1 MKLLL
6 DTHALLWYA
15 INDPQLS
22 SAASAAILD
31 AQNEVYMSAVSHWEM
46 AIKISI
52 GKLQM
57 HSPFREFLE
66 TCENEYMF
74 ALLPI
79 LPTHS
84 VQLSNLPF
92 VANHR
97 DPFDRM
103 LVAQAMVE
111 NMTLVSKDEA
121 IDQYSI
127 SRIW

>member
-6 DTHALLWYA
+6 DTHALLWYS

-22 SAASAAILD
+22 SIASAAILD
-31 AQNEVYMSAVSHWEM
+31 PQNEVYMSAVSHWEM

-66 TCENEYMF
+66 TCENQYMF
-74 ALLPI
+74 MLLPI
-79 LPTHS
+79 LPAHS
-84 VQLSNLPF
+84 VQLSILPF
-92 VANHR
+92 IANHR

-111 NMTLVSKDEA
+111 NMTLISKDLA
-121 IDQYSI
+121 IDEYSVN
-127 SRIW
+127 RLW